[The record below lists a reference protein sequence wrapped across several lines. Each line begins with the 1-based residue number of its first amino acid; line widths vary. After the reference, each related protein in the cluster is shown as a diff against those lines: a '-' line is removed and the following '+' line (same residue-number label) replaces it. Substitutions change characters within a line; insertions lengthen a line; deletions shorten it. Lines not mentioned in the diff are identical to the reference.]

1 MQPRRMTA
9 VAAAAGAALLSSA
22 VFADPYPVKGQLVQV
37 LEAFD
42 NPEGAIFSADGRF
55 VFVSNA
61 AELGMPDKGFHWT
74 EKAGYIS
81 KLAVQPDGTLKM
93 VNEKL
98 VTGITAPLG
107 MAVSPVATAKFPK
120 GSIFLC
126 AGRSAARRS
135 QRHAYRRRL
144 AHGPQ
149 APGVQRGRQGSG

>member
-1 MQPRRMTA
+1 MQPIRITA
-9 VAAAAGAALLSSA
+9 LAVAAGAATLLSSA
-22 VFADPYPVKGQLVQV
+22 VSAEPYPVKGQLVQV

-81 KLAVQPDGTLKM
+81 KLSVQSDGTLKM

-98 VTGITAPLG
+98 VTGITAPVG
-107 MAVSPVATAKFPK
+107 MAVSPVAH
-120 GSIFLC
+120 
-126 AGRSAARRS
+126 R
-135 QRHAYRRRL
+135 
-144 AHGPQ
+144 
-149 APGVQRGRQGSG
+149 